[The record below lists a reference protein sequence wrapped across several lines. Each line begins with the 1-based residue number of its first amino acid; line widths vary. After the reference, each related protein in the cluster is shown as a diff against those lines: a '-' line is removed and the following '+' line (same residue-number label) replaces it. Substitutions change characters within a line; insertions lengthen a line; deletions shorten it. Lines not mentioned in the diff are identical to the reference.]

1 MFDDLIT
8 SQKQK
13 ADEEWKLVEEL
24 NLTKGLLIK
33 AHQDLEDKT
42 IALDKELKKVN
53 VNEVSTQT
61 VHAINDVSSVKQEES
76 KIHVEEKHKAI
87 PCKYFHRI
95 KGCQRGNKCW
105 FSHDEY
111 HKAEKKSSKINKIL
125 IKKLKN

>member
-42 IALDKELKKVN
+42 IALDKELRKVN
-53 VNEVSTQT
+53 VSEVSGQT
-61 VHAINDVSSVKQEES
+61 VPAMNEVSSVKQEDS
-76 KIHVEEKHKAI
+76 KIYIEA
-87 PCKYFHRI
+87 
-95 KGCQRGNKCW
+95 
-105 FSHDEY
+105 
-111 HKAEKKSSKINKIL
+111 
-125 IKKLKN
+125 